1 MKTAKEMFEELGYEQ
16 QGILHNTFFIYYK
29 EKAGVEISFDLADK
43 TFIKYSRALGVFI
56 TINMK
61 ELQAI
66 NKMVS
71 ELGWLD
77 E

>member
-1 MKTAKEMFEELGYEQ
+1 MNKSAKEMFEELGYIVFEDNEPELNSYCIVITTEECYNSIIFDKNRKRILFDYANI
-16 QGILHNTFFIYYK
+16 GI
-29 EKAGVEISFDLADK
+29 E
-43 TFIKYSRALGVFI
+43 
-56 TINMK
+56 

-71 ELGWLD
+71 ELGWKN

>member
-1 MKTAKEMFEELGYEQ
+1 MKNAKEMFEELGYKQ
-16 QGILHNTFFIYYK
+16 QGILHDIFFIYYK
-29 EKAGVEISFDLADK
+29 EKAGVEISFDLEDK
-43 TFIKYSRALGVFI
+43 TFIKYSRVMGVYI
-56 TINMK
+56 TITMK

-66 NKMVS
+66 NKQVY